1 MVGAFH
7 HTNDEC
13 EGSNR
18 SAILHTALHNTEIVP
33 CNQQTL
39 HAWLLTTLPPT
50 VQTPCKNSIAFPN
63 ASLAVTRAS
72 DATFMPPAPS
82 DHHMREATTAL
93 LSLSATLGPQLMMV
107 VEVLRALSGLVRR
120 NARPLQADESCK
132 NGAQV
137 SCDKC
142 LRAGWGGFEHRDRIS
157 TYGEYYG
164 SEEEACGGTFPT
176 FLDRGAND
184 KKDLAFKVEGDDH
197 FVDPT
202 PNRVDHCNLTL

>member
-1 MVGAFH
+1 MVGAIH
-7 HTNDEC
+7 HTNEEC
-13 EGSNR
+13 QDSIR
-18 SAILHTALHNTEIVP
+18 SEFLHTALHNTEIVP

-72 DATFMPPAPS
+72 DATFMLPAPS
-82 DHHMREATTAL
+82 DHHMRRATTAL
-93 LSLSATLGPQLMMV
+93 QTVSATLGPHSIMV
-107 VEVLRALSGLVRR
+107 VEVLEALSGRARR
-120 NARPLQADESCK
+120 NASPLSVDESCE

-137 SCDKC
+137 SCVKC

-176 FLDRGAND
+176 FLDRGLPYPRVSGNFFW
-184 KKDLAFKVEGDDH
+184 DLGAFS
-197 FVDPT
+197 
-202 PNRVDHCNLTL
+202 